1 MPHPLKQVY
10 KHCSVTLLW
19 CIISKLARGH
29 QFTNLRVHNLP
40 SALLSHILLLMGINK
55 TFLFLKVSCLAL
67 IALALTISIAYCEEP
82 VKVKEAAAHY
92 SKGNEYLEAAN
103 DSNDPASF
111 YSRAIEEFK
120 VSNYL
125 NPDQPYT
132 IYSMGQALKK
142 SGKYSE
148 ALPYY
153 EKSLELADTIK
164 SESLG
169 LSLKMQTLNNI
180 SECHEKLGNKL
191 GVNKAL
197 SRQQELR
204 TTTPKAATSPMPINN
219 YNKAGLISA
228 IQAIYEKI
236 GSKNYS
242 PYLDPLQ
249 LHFEVNKLTSLYFSE
264 NDYRAGLEEFQK
276 AKSIYPFRNNCSSSS
291 NGCTELWKIYQHY
304 NRWDNLL
311 DELKLFYDP
320 KITSISSGYI
330 NTSTPFLSSY
340 IEYLKTTKN
349 KTRSNPRE
357 EKLPYRYLIVLDEN
371 LLDGTVQLK
380 DGKPETYSSII
391 RVGRDNHF
399 TSDNTYRF
407 LAKFKIPE
415 LPESVSL
422 QEALLYA
429 PFSNPLAEV
438 QCLDILD
445 NSVMKRSNPKQ
456 LDPTTAAFSSL
467 TQMPGGLMRGGILD
481 LTGMVRKWLKDPSKN
496 RGLLLKEFDEENI
509 FKRRAYSF
517 NLSKI
522 RLILIVSSPA
532 TPVTDTGEV
541 IDCVETW
548 DSNYHLVWQDL
559 AQGEIAHAY
568 KRLETILNA
577 VTNESLKISL
587 NKQMII
593 LHDYLIENDHSL

>member
-1 MPHPLKQVY
+1 MDRKN
-10 KHCSVTLLW
+10 TLL
-19 CIISKLARGH
+19 
-29 QFTNLRVHNLP
+29 
-40 SALLSHILLLMGINK
+40 ILK
-55 TFLFLKVSCLAL
+55 ASCLAL
-67 IALALTISIAYCEEP
+67 IALAFTISTAYCEES
-82 VKVKEAAAHY
+82 VKAKEAAAHY

-125 NPDQPYT
+125 NPNQPYT

-153 EKSLELADTIK
+153 EEALKLFDAIK
-164 SESLG
+164 SESLV

-191 GVNKAL
+191 GVSKVL
-197 SRQQELR
+197 SRRYELLQ
-204 TTTPKAATSPMPINN
+204 TPPKTAASPAQTIN
-219 YNKAGLISA
+219 YNKAGLTSS
-228 IQAIYEKI
+228 IQAIYQKI

-242 PYLDPLQ
+242 PCLDTFQ
-249 LHFEVNKLTSLYFSE
+249 LHAEVNKLTALYFAE
-264 NDYRAGLEEFQK
+264 NDYKAGLEESQK

-291 NGCTELWKIYQHY
+291 SGCTERWKIYQHY
-304 NRWDNLL
+304 NQWDNLL
-311 DELKLFYDP
+311 GELKLFYDP
-320 KITSISSGYI
+320 KTTNISSEYI

-340 IEYLKTTKN
+340 VAYLKTAKN
-349 KTRSNPRE
+349 KTRANPHE
-357 EKLPYRYLIVLDEN
+357 EKFLYRYLIVLDEN
-371 LLDGTVQLK
+371 LLDETVQLK
-380 DGKPETYSSII
+380 DGKPVAYSSII
-391 RVGRDNHF
+391 RVGRDNYF

-415 LPESVSL
+415 FQESVSL

-429 PFSNPLAEV
+429 PFSDPTAEV
-438 QCLDILD
+438 QGLDILD
-445 NSVMKRSNPKQ
+445 NSVIKRSNPKR
-456 LDPTTAAFSSL
+456 LDPTTAAYSGL

-481 LTGMVRKWLKDPSKN
+481 LTGMVKKWLKDPSQN
-496 RGLLLKEFDEENI
+496 RGLMLKEFDEENI

-522 RLILIVSSPA
+522 KLILIVSSPD
-532 TPVTDTGEV
+532 TPRIDTGEV

-548 DSNYHLVWQDL
+548 DSNYHLAWQYL
-559 AQGEIAHAY
+559 AQGEIGHAY
-568 KRLETILNA
+568 KRLETVLNT
-577 VTNESLKISL
+577 VTDESLKISL
-587 NKQMII
+587 RKQILI
-593 LHDYLIENDHSL
+593 LHDYLTESGHPL